1 MQTYSAAKF
10 SLEKKTFKNGLHAKI
25 CISSTP
31 MNLFKRFMRSSSH
44 MNHMEILSKSIGELE
59 IQI

>member
-1 MQTYSAAKF
+1 
-10 SLEKKTFKNGLHAKI
+10 
-25 CISSTP
+25 
-31 MNLFKRFMRSSSH
+31 MNLFKTFMRSSSH